1 MNIKIKKFENIV
13 YDTDYVEEV
22 EKVISAIDNS
32 GLKKLRTHLELYPLN
47 SSHFTWKSEQHLS
60 VSGLDEDGEDLF
72 IKLNK
77 FIKGDFFQN
86 WIESEDFKYYA
97 FLLDIGNMNAR
108 LEGTKKIL
116 NCYFT
121 RYMPVESDG
130 DEAQFISESYL
141 EYQYKINKSLFDLL
155 KNLSNIGYK
164 LYKFSHIY
172 IIVKM
177 KYLKPYNESLDIPMQ
192 AYNIN
197 VDLIST
203 FDPDDIID
211 ALEIDNI
218 EASKVSEQHYKKF
231 IDSNGNEIR
240 TFNNKNINQDIF
252 IKHEMIFLINIFKTS
267 DPISNVGCLFRQP
280 ISITDFNDFI
290 ISSKVTVEKFEKV
303 CKRVASLRDSKMELK
318 VNMFESNIDNIRN
331 IQLRFHLS
339 IIEKDPVDIKELYN
353 KWKKSF
359 IVISVD
365 NAIKKLKMLYRSDG
379 MEDPPIDINEEDL
392 SDDTDSVMIGFFTDD
407 EIIVV
412 GLVNKKTGALTVD
425 KKEYLRSF
433 QQF

>member
-86 WIESEDFKYYA
+86 WIELEDFKYYA

-172 IIVKM
+172 IIVK
-177 KYLKPYNESLDIPMQ
+177 
-192 AYNIN
+192 
-197 VDLIST
+197 
-203 FDPDDIID
+203 
-211 ALEIDNI
+211 
-218 EASKVSEQHYKKF
+218 
-231 IDSNGNEIR
+231 NEI
-240 TFNNKNINQDIF
+240 
-252 IKHEMIFLINIFKTS
+252 S
-267 DPISNVGCLFRQP
+267 
-280 ISITDFNDFI
+280 
-290 ISSKVTVEKFEKV
+290 
-303 CKRVASLRDSKMELK
+303 
-318 VNMFESNIDNIRN
+318 
-331 IQLRFHLS
+331 
-339 IIEKDPVDIKELYN
+339 
-353 KWKKSF
+353 
-359 IVISVD
+359 
-365 NAIKKLKMLYRSDG
+365 
-379 MEDPPIDINEEDL
+379 
-392 SDDTDSVMIGFFTDD
+392 
-407 EIIVV
+407 
-412 GLVNKKTGALTVD
+412 
-425 KKEYLRSF
+425 
-433 QQF
+433 